1 MKLEL
6 NEQTLNAY
14 IKEAIRQELC
24 ELNEGGKAAN
34 PGKLRK
40 LGRFLAKHFK
50 KMAGKGEIKPKL
62 PKASNEVIYGAQGA
76 EKAMA
81 RNGGKMSDDWAVHDV
96 FRGGGEDVHPQT
108 NKPKPND
115 RTNIKDNLEWN
126 ARKSARADEILKQ
139 ISDEGDWD
147 KNRRA
152 AVTAQKQYLDAQQQ
166 ELQRQLAASKRQ
178 QWGAIG
184 TTAAAGGAAAAGAN
198 ALGPKT
204 AKKGTATNPE
214 TGGFTRPNRERK

>member
-50 KMAGKGEIKPKL
+50 NMAGKGEVKPRL
-62 PKASNEVIYGAQGA
+62 PKASNEVVSNAQAAEESMKKYGREWG
-76 EKAMA
+76 
-81 RNGGKMSDDWAVHDV
+81 VPDV
-96 FRGGGEDVHPQT
+96 FKGEGNDVHPQT
-108 NKPKPND
+108 QKPKPNN
-115 RTNIKDNLEWN
+115 RANIKDNLGWN

-147 KNRRA
+147 KSRKA

-184 TTAAAGGAAAAGAN
+184 GTIAAGGAAAAGAD
-198 ALGPKT
+198 ALGPDT
-204 AKKGTATNPE
+204 AKKGTATNPQ
-214 TGGFTRPNRERK
+214 TGGFTRPKR